1 MATTSGTKQF
11 WNLEHSDAFLYCYWK
26 HMAHVQP
33 NLKFGNGIPRR
44 RHIGRDS
51 VDRQAQAERS
61 WYVRFIGNE
70 STRSL
75 AGYFGASSR
84 GTAAQ
89 GGGEGFRGG
98 SQSLAMTL
106 ISRCNALDK
115 SFSKA
120 GRTSLVIALR
130 IRDMVYSFVVVWLY
144 SDRSNGR

>member
-98 SQSLAMTL
+98 FAKFGHGFKLPLHGTREVLFKCGKDKLA
-106 ISRCNALDK
+106 
-115 SFSKA
+115 
-120 GRTSLVIALR
+120 
-130 IRDMVYSFVVVWLY
+130 Y
-144 SDRSNGR
+144 